1 MKGKKLVLGIVLL
14 FIAAYTILLGGCA
27 LLLLAALPAHAK
39 QKQQSYIDDSRILVA
54 ERQYEQAIALLER
67 GVEVYPKSKPIADE
81 LQKVKEEYK
90 IVSLERARQAQEQE
104 QARRAERQRR
114 AEQEAEREAE
124 QKRIADEQKEQDRI
138 AYEARIA
145 QRRQQQKEI
154 NDKIKALVRL
164 NGSYVQQGDRG
175 TWLAFRFIETPE
187 TERRPVSEIAI
198 WCVTYHQP
206 EGYQLYLHPVTMSD
220 NNISIAGNASYT
232 VSQNGATISSQLSS
246 TTYAFQPSSPSLSN
260 REFGIIAPA
269 RVGGNSYIAF
279 GFLGNRWSYE
289 TPNRGISTT
298 GYDGSPLTY
307 TYSNGVADLYIQQTR
322 IGRLFEV
329 GKFLIFD
336 FNSSIYQE
344 N

>member
-1 MKGKKLVLGIVLL
+1 MKSKKLVLGVVLL
-14 FIAAYTILLGGCA
+14 LAAYTILLGGCVLA
-27 LLLLAALPAHAK
+27 LAALGPVYAK
-39 QKQQSYIDDSRILVA
+39 HQQRFYIDNSRKLVD
-54 ERQYEQAIALLER
+54 ERQYEQAIALLEE
-67 GVEVYPKSKPIADE
+67 GVKAYPKSKPIADE
-81 LQKVKEEYK
+81 LQKVKKEYE
-90 IVSLERARQAQEQE
+90 IVRLERARQAEERE
-104 QARRAERQRR
+104 QARLAERQRR
-114 AEQEAEREAE
+114 TEQEAE
-124 QKRIADEQKEQDRI
+124 QKRIADEQAEQDRI

-145 QRRQQQKEI
+145 QRRRQQKEI

-220 NNISIAGNASYT
+220 NNLSIAGNAAYT

-246 TTYAFQPSSPSLSN
+246 VTYAFQPSSPSLSN
-260 REFGIIAPA
+260 REFGIIAPT

-279 GFLGNRWSYE
+279 GFSGNRWSYE

-307 TYSNGVADLYIQQTR
+307 TYSNGVADLYIQQTK

-336 FNSSIYQE
+336 FNSGIYQE
-344 N
+344 K